1 MGELLHRID
10 KKNMIKWLAFIV
22 IVFVVFYLSLKIIGK
37 DQLSTRVEQSWI
49 WWPIIIIA
57 WKVITWVIAPFTWGI
72 WYIIAGG
79 LYTLRQ
85 AISFSLIGNFL
96 WCSLAFYVGKK
107 RWISALKL
115 LFKPK
120 QIKEIQH
127 LINHMSS
134 YKSFIKTRF
143 LLFPLEDFINYAAG
157 MSKIHYLPFI
167 VISTIV
173 TTIFSLVPILV
184 GRGIL

>member
-1 MGELLHRID
+1 
-10 KKNMIKWLAFIV
+10 
-22 IVFVVFYLSLKIIGK
+22 
-37 DQLSTRVEQSWI
+37 
-49 WWPIIIIA
+49 
-57 WKVITWVIAPFTWGI
+57 
-72 WYIIAGG
+72 
-79 LYTLRQ
+79 
-85 AISFSLIGNFL
+85 
-96 WCSLAFYVGKK
+96 
-107 RWISALKL
+107 
-115 LFKPK
+115 
-120 QIKEIQH
+120 
-127 LINHMSS
+127 MSS